1 MMLLKWL
8 VSVDAVVLR
17 NVERGADGRRGR
29 GTAPVAGKL
38 PSMAEGVTEVILLDD
53 AAL

>member
-17 NVERGADGRRGR
+17 NVERGADGR
-29 GTAPVAGKL
+29 PVAGEL

-53 AAL
+53 ATL